1 MNILSI
7 GNSFS
12 QDAERYLHRLAK
24 REGVNIKTVNLL
36 IGGCSLRT
44 HYLNILND
52 KAAYSFEFN
61 GENTGI
67 KVSISDALSSDDWD
81 VITLQQVSTMSGSY
95 ETYTPYIEALAEY
108 VKEFCPHAKLLIH
121 ETWAYEDGS
130 EKLQA
135 FNKYDT
141 ADDMLA
147 AITEAYKKA
156 ADAIKADG
164 IIPSGEAMLA
174 AVKMGIPKI
183 HRDTT
188 HASYGAGRYLLA
200 LTWYKYLTGND
211 ITDNDFNELD
221 APMSDEERATVIKAV
236 NSIF

>member
-1 MNILSI
+1 MKILSI

-24 REGVNIKTVNLL
+24 REGVNIKTVNLF

-44 HYLNILND
+44 HYLNMLND
-52 KAAYSFEFN
+52 RAAYSFEFN

-130 EKLQA
+130 DKLQA
-135 FNKYDT
+135 LNKYDT